1 MTRDIKSLIAACA
14 LSSAGAIV
22 YLLSPLIFGGVMD
35 AAALDAGQAGLLLA
49 SYFGAYTI
57 IAASGL
63 SWLHRFPT
71 RRVTTVAL
79 LMLVAGLIP
88 MAALGS
94 YQVLMATMALSGAG
108 AGACYAVSVAL
119 IAATDEPDRNF
130 GYALTAQLALG
141 GILLF
146 AAPAFFTPKWGF
158 GGTISSIILAVLLI
172 GLILPWLPRGAAAQ
186 ATASNQ
192 DISQHPAAP
201 AISGTIGLF
210 IWFAGLSALWVFI
223 ERIGVE
229 SALDPVAIGTVL
241 SLSVIPGIAG
251 AMSAVVLGDRFGR
264 KAPHIFSALLILIAV
279 FPLSSQPGLAGY
291 GMAVG
296 LIIFAWNFW
305 LAYLLGTLASVDLTG
320 RYSSLYTAALGLGAA
335 VGPAVGGIIA
345 VKSGLKPVLFS
356 GLGAIM
362 AGLLISLWLLSFID
376 KKGLSKRVRGDI
388 EYD

>member
-22 YLLSPLIFGGVMD
+22 YMLSPLIFGGVMD
-35 AAALDAGQAGLLLA
+35 AAALDAGQAGILLA
-49 SYFGAYTI
+49 SYFAAYSI
-57 IAASGL
+57 FAASGL

-71 RRVTTVAL
+71 RRVTAVAL

-94 YQVLMATMALSGAG
+94 YKVLMATMALSGAG

-130 GYALTAQLALG
+130 GYALAAQLALG

-146 AAPAFFTPKWGF
+146 TAPAFFTPKWGF

-186 ATASNQ
+186 ATLSDQ

-264 KAPHIFSALLILIAV
+264 KAPHIFSALLILLAV
-279 FPLSSQPGLAGY
+279 IPLSSQPGLAGY

-335 VGPAVGGIIA
+335 VGPAVGGMIA

-362 AGLLISLWLLSFID
+362 AGLLIALWLLSFID
-376 KKGLSKRVRGDI
+376 RKGLSKRVRGDF

>member
-22 YLLSPLIFGGVMD
+22 YMLSPLIIGGLMD

-49 SYFGAYTI
+49 SYFGGYTVC
-57 IAASGL
+57 AASGL

-71 RRVTTVAL
+71 RRVTAVAL
-79 LMLVAGLIP
+79 LTLVAGLIP

-94 YQVLMATMALSGAG
+94 YNVLMATMALSGAG
-108 AGACYAVSVAL
+108 AGVCYAVSVAL

-130 GYALTAQLALG
+130 GYALAAQLTLG

-146 AAPAFFTPKWGF
+146 AAPAFFTLKWGF

-186 ATASNQ
+186 ATISDQ
-192 DISQHPAAP
+192 DISQHSAVP
-201 AISGTIGLF
+201 AIGGTIGLF

-229 SALDPVAIGTVL
+229 NALDPVAIGTVL

-251 AMSAVVLGDRFGR
+251 AMSAVILSDRFGR
-264 KAPHIFSALLILIAV
+264 KAPHIFSALLILVAV

-291 GMAVG
+291 AMAVG

-362 AGLLISLWLLSFID
+362 AGLLIALWLLSFID
-376 KKGLSKRVRGDI
+376 KKGLSKRVRGDF

>member
-1 MTRDIKSLIAACA
+1 MTRDIKTLIAACA

-22 YLLSPLIFGGVMD
+22 YMLSPLIFGGVMD

-49 SYFGAYTI
+49 SYFAAYTAF
-57 IAASGL
+57 AASGL

-71 RRVTTVAL
+71 RRVTAVAL
-79 LMLVAGLIP
+79 LMLLAGLIP
-88 MAALGS
+88 MASLGS
-94 YQVLMATMALSGAG
+94 YPVLMASMALSGAG

-130 GYALTAQLALG
+130 GYALAAQLTLG

-146 AAPAFFTPKWGF
+146 AAPAFFTAKWGF

-186 ATASNQ
+186 ATLSDQ
-192 DISQHPAAP
+192 DLSQHPAAP

-251 AMSAVVLGDRFGR
+251 AMGAVVLGDRFGR
-264 KAPHIFSALLILIAV
+264 KAPHVFSALLILIAV
-279 FPLSSQPGLAGY
+279 IPLSSQPGLAGY
-291 GMAVG
+291 AMAVG

-362 AGLLISLWLLSFID
+362 AGLLIALWLLSFID
-376 KKGLSKRVRGDI
+376 KKGLSKRVRGDF

>member
-1 MTRDIKSLIAACA
+1 
-14 LSSAGAIV
+14 
-22 YLLSPLIFGGVMD
+22 
-35 AAALDAGQAGLLLA
+35 
-49 SYFGAYTI
+49 
-57 IAASGL
+57 
-63 SWLHRFPT
+63 
-71 RRVTTVAL
+71 
-79 LMLVAGLIP
+79 

-108 AGACYAVSVAL
+108 AGVCYAVSVAL

-130 GYALTAQLALG
+130 GYALAAQLTLG

-158 GGTISSIILAVLLI
+158 GGTIFSIILAVLLI

-186 ATASNQ
+186 ATISDQ

-279 FPLSSQPGLAGY
+279 FPAFITAGSCRLCNGSRADHIRLEFLAG
-291 GMAVG
+291 V
-296 LIIFAWNFW
+296 FAWELWQVWISQAGTAHFTRRRSA
-305 LAYLLGTLASVDLTG
+305 LAQLLGRPWEASLPSNRD
-320 RYSSLYTAALGLGAA
+320 
-335 VGPAVGGIIA
+335 
-345 VKSGLKPVLFS
+345 
-356 GLGAIM
+356 
-362 AGLLISLWLLSFID
+362 
-376 KKGLSKRVRGDI
+376 
-388 EYD
+388 

>member
-22 YLLSPLIFGGVMD
+22 YMLSPLIIGGLMD

-49 SYFGAYTI
+49 SYFGAYTVC
-57 IAASGL
+57 AASGL
-63 SWLHRFPT
+63 YWLHRIPT
-71 RRVTTVAL
+71 RRVTAVAL
-79 LMLVAGLIP
+79 LTLVAGLIP

-108 AGACYAVSVAL
+108 AGVCYAVSVAL

-130 GYALTAQLALG
+130 GYALAAQLTLG

-146 AAPAFFTPKWGF
+146 AAPAFFTLKWGF

-172 GLILPWLPRGAAAQ
+172 CLILPWLPRGAAAQ
-186 ATASNQ
+186 ATISDQ

-264 KAPHIFSALLILIAV
+264 KAPHVFSALLILIAV

-291 GMAVG
+291 AMAVG

-362 AGLLISLWLLSFID
+362 AGLLIALWLLSFID

>member
-22 YLLSPLIFGGVMD
+22 YMLSPLIFGGVMD
-35 AAALDAGQAGLLLA
+35 AAALDAGQAGILLA
-49 SYFGAYTI
+49 SYFVAYSI
-57 IAASGL
+57 FAASGL

-71 RRVTTVAL
+71 RRVTAVAL

-88 MAALGS
+88 MAVLGS
-94 YQVLMATMALSGAG
+94 YKVLMATMALSGAG

-130 GYALTAQLALG
+130 GYALAAQLALG

-146 AAPAFFTPKWGF
+146 TAPAFFTPKWGF

-186 ATASNQ
+186 ATLSDQ

-264 KAPHIFSALLILIAV
+264 KAPHIFSALLILLAV
-279 FPLSSQPGLAGY
+279 IPLSSQPGLAGY

-362 AGLLISLWLLSFID
+362 AGLLIALWLLSFID
-376 KKGLSKRVRGDI
+376 RKGLSKRVRGDF